1 MSRKIYSLLS
11 ILLVLSF
18 ALAACG
24 APAADTPSA
33 PAAPAEPA
41 APAAP
46 AEPAEPAAP
55 AAEDKVVVT
64 WWHITTEEAQKAVW
78 QKLADDYMAANPNI
92 LIEITVLENENFKTK
107 LTTVMQSGEPP
118 DIFQSWG
125 GGVMNEYANAGLLKD
140 ITADLD
146 ADGGAWRNSFS
157 AGALGVYALDGKNY
171 GVPWDMGMVGFW
183 YNKALFEQAG
193 VAAPIETWDDMLA
206 AVTAFKAA
214 GIIPIALGE
223 GDKWPGHFW
232 YGYLA
237 TRLCGG
243 EGFVSAATRVTGF
256 TDDCFVQAGYKLLEL
271 NALEPFQSGYLGA
284 TYGDQATLVGN
295 GQAAMELMGQWAPA
309 VQKDNSEDKMGIGD
323 DLGFF
328 GFPMVAGG
336 AGNAGDAFGGGNGFA
351 IGKNASPEAIDFVKW
366 LTSVEAQIACAEAGF
381 CIPVVKGGEAG
392 LSDPLLLV
400 IQQNLSQAEYFQLY
414 YDQYLPPAVGSVV
427 NDSVQA
433 LLAGS
438 LTPEQVAQAIEDS
451 AAQEIK

>member
-1 MSRKIYSLLS
+1 MFRKIYALLS

-24 APAADTPSA
+24 APAADAPSA
-33 PAAPAEPA
+33 PAAPASSDSSEPA

-46 AEPAEPAAP
+46 AADSAP
-55 AAEDKVVVT
+55 DDKVVVT

-92 LIEITVLENENFKTK
+92 LIEISVLENENFKTK

-125 GGVMNEYANAGLLKD
+125 GGVMNEYAQAGLLKD

-146 ADGGAWRNSFS
+146 ADGGAWRDTFS

-183 YNKALFEQAG
+183 YNKELFEQAG
-193 VAAPIETWDDMLA
+193 VAAPIETWDDMLT

-237 TRLCGG
+237 TRICGG

-271 NALEPFQSGYLGA
+271 NALDPFQSGFLGA

-309 VQKDNSEDKMGIGD
+309 VQNDNSEDKLGLGD
-323 DLGFF
+323 NLGFF
-328 GFPMVAGG
+328 GFPDVAGG

-381 CIPVVKGGEAG
+381 CIPVVAGGEAG
-392 LSDPLLLV
+392 LSDPMLLV
-400 IQQNLSQAEYFQLY
+400 IQQNLAQAEYFQLY

-427 NDSVQA
+427 NDSVQG
-433 LLAGS
+433 LLAGT